1 MRLKEIKLGMVIH
14 CKTEE
19 EIKRSLIELDKLGC
33 EWVTNDKLEYAGFLT
48 TRNEVCFHVGE
59 NMKISWSDFKESM
72 NEKTNITEF
81 SDLII
86 PELSAKEVLET
97 IGEICS
103 LHHSCELDNCPL
115 YLNHKSNL
123 CQNKMLLEES
133 EKVVDICTK
142 WREEHPKEEKK
153 ELETEWVY
161 VVRIIKVEN
170 NGFKKCVYEEDF
182 PALIEKPTV
191 EDVLKHY
198 CSEHKGN
205 FFATLEHICR
215 IKE

>member
-1 MRLKEIKLGMVIH
+1 MKLKEIGTMTVVH
-14 CKTEE
+14 CDTAKKVVELLDALREKDYTP
-19 EIKRSLIELDKLGC
+19 EIWNRHKENTCVR
-33 EWVTNDKLEYAGFLT
+33 TNSEKVCGFDCT
-48 TRNEVCFHVGE
+48 DYYIANGY
-59 NMKISWSDFKESM
+59 K
-72 NEKTNITEF
+72 ITEF

-97 IGEICS
+97 MADICKEYT
-103 LHHSCELDNCPL
+103 LNSCGIECPL
-115 YLNHKSNL
+115 MNNCLF
-123 CQNKMLLEES
+123 EEIA
-133 EKVVDICTK
+133 EDIDKTIDICTK
-142 WREEHPKEEKK
+142 WREKHPKEEKK

-182 PALIEKPTV
+182 PSLIEKPTV

-198 CSEHKGN
+198 CSEHNGN